1 MKIREITSYLEEL
14 FPISIQESYDNCGL
28 ILGNSEEE
36 IRGVMLCLNL
46 TTEVLAEAIQ
56 KECNLIISHHP
67 LIFSGIKKINDTIS
81 SHRIIKECIKKDISV
96 YAIHTNADK
105 QFPGLNSY
113 IASAIGLENIKVLE
127 PATKMLK
134 KLIVFCPESHTEKVR
149 EAIFEA
155 GAGKIGK
162 YDCCS
167 FNIEGL
173 GSFRAGEEA
182 NPFVGNKNELHFEKE
197 VRIETIFPDYLQTT
211 IINKMLSAHPY
222 EEVAYDIYSLENTNP
237 AIGLG
242 AIGDLKQAEELQE
255 FLKKVKEVF
264 KSPSIRYS
272 GKRKNKIQKVAIC
285 GGSGA
290 SLIKTAKHAGADI
303 YISSDFKYHDFEI
316 PFSEF
321 LIVDAGHY
329 ETEIMFKE
337 FLISILLK
345 KFTNFAIHF
354 SKSEVNHILYY

>member
-1 MKIREITSYLEEL
+1 MKIRNVITYLEDV

-28 ILGNSEEE
+28 ILGNSDEE
-36 IRGVMLCLNL
+36 IKGLMLCLNL

-56 KECNLIISHHP
+56 KGCNFIISHHP
-67 LIFSGIKKINDTIS
+67 LIFSGIKKLNTSIP
-81 SHRIIKECIKKDISV
+81 SHSIIAECIKKDIAV

-113 IASAIGLENIKVLE
+113 IAESLGLENIKVLE
-127 PATKMLK
+127 PTEKMLR
-134 KLIVFCPESHTEKVR
+134 KLIVFCPETHVEQVR
-149 EAIFEA
+149 ESIFEA
-155 GAGKIGK
+155 GGGKIGK

-167 FNIEGL
+167 FNTLGL
-173 GSFRAGEEA
+173 GSFRAGDEA
-182 NPFVGNKNELHFEKE
+182 NPFVGSKNELHFEKE
-197 VRIETIFPDYLQTT
+197 VRIETVFPDYLQTT
-211 IINKMLSAHPY
+211 IIKKMLSAHPY

-242 AIGDLKQAEELQE
+242 AIGELGQEEELE
-255 FLKKVKEVF
+255 VFLEKVKNIF
-264 KSPSIRYS
+264 KIPILRYS
-272 GKRKNKIQKVAIC
+272 GIRKNKIKKVAIC

-290 SLIKTAKHAGADI
+290 SLIKKAKQSGADI
-303 YISSDFKYHDFEI
+303 FISSDFKYHDFEL
-316 PFSEF
+316 PYSDYVV
-321 LIVDAGHY
+321 VDAGHY
-329 ETEIMFKE
+329 ETEILFKE